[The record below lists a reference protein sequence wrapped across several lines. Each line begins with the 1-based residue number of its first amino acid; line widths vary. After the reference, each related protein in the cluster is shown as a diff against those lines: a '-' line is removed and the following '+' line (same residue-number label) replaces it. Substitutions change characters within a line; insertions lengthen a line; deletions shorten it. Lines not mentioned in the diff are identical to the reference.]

1 MRILGFKVV
10 EGQEIA
16 FILIQ
21 FWIQDKY
28 LPSDIA
34 HTDKRVN
41 DMGAEITRNIIY
53 SVTTDIRSIN
63 GPVTEVTRYSGRLIC
78 WNFSK

>member
-1 MRILGFKVV
+1 MRILRSKVV

-63 GPVTEVTRYSGRLIC
+63 GPVTEVTRYPGRLIC
-78 WNFSK
+78 